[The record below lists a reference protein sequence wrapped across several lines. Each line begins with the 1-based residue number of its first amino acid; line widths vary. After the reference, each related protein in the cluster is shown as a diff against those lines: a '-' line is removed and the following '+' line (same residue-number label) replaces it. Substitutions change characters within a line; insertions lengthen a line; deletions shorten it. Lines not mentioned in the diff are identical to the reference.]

1 MTVTAPSAKTAEPSP
16 HRFAYLLAAQLALI
30 VLYPFVFGD
39 RPQPGLSGALTLALF
54 VAAFW
59 AVAGERRIRI
69 VAALLA
75 APAIAGNLLTVA
87 APRFQTFVPG
97 ILFGILF
104 LAFVTL
110 VIFRGVVMS
119 PEVSRE
125 TLYGAIAG
133 YLLLGLTW
141 AWAYGLVE
149 QLRPGSFRSLV
160 SPDVRL
166 TGPEFTFLSF
176 ITLTSVGYGDIVPL
190 GGHARSLAVL
200 EAITGQMYLAIF
212 MARLVGLYTQGSRPR
227 ER

>member
-1 MTVTAPSAKTAEPSP
+1 RVPLVPYTTLFRS
-16 HRFAYLLAAQLALI
+16 I

-125 TLYGAIAG
+125 
-133 YLLLGLTW
+133 
-141 AWAYGLVE
+141 
-149 QLRPGSFRSLV
+149 
-160 SPDVRL
+160 
-166 TGPEFTFLSF
+166 
-176 ITLTSVGYGDIVPL
+176 
-190 GGHARSLAVL
+190 
-200 EAITGQMYLAIF
+200 
-212 MARLVGLYTQGSRPR
+212 
-227 ER
+227 